1 MVFFLVLFLF
11 FIFDI
16 QGQNII
22 HVENE
27 KRSKRM
33 IMTLFLVFAKPM
45 EIITLDV
52 LMGSDITYFLF
63 ISCNIVYI

>member
-1 MVFFLVLFLF
+1 MIFFLVLFLF
-11 FIFDI
+11 FILGI

-27 KRSKRM
+27 KRSKGM
-33 IMTLFLVFAKPM
+33 IMTLFLVFVKPM

-52 LMGSDITYFLF
+52 LMESDITYFLF